1 MAKKDVD
8 AYISA
13 QAEPER
19 TLLKQMRQIIMEVEP
34 SLKQVISYGIPAFKL
49 DGDVVCGIAARKSGC
64 SFYPFSSSVLAA
76 LQTDLV
82 TPARRAL
89 VDARLYKVSDLRKI
103 SQQELEDL
111 HGMGKSAI
119 ARLKV
124 LMNAKKIKFRP

>member
-19 TLLKQMRQIIMEVEP
+19 ALLKQMRQIILEVEP

-49 DGDVVCGIAARKSGC
+49 DGEVVCGIAARKSGC
-64 SFYPFSSSVLAA
+64 SFYPFSGSVLAA

-82 TPARRAL
+82 KYRQTKSCL
-89 VDARLYKVSDLRKI
+89 LYTSPSPRDR
-103 SQQELEDL
+103 Q
-111 HGMGKSAI
+111 KSRMPSSA
-119 ARLKV
+119 
-124 LMNAKKIKFRP
+124 